1 MMKTGKN
8 KRLLASILAA
18 SMLLA
23 MSPFALADG
32 TEDTT
37 GQEQSTSQSAEVKTE
52 GEGTTGSTGTTTGG
66 NTESGGTTESGGS
79 TESGGGSE
87 GTGIAEPEKP
97 ETPVNAAKIGKTEY
111 ASIADALAV
120 AQPGDT
126 IELLKDI
133 TESVEVR
140 VTKNFDGELTIDLNT
155 YSINGDT
162 ANRCIWRTGSTN
174 CWPQKLIVKNGT
186 LKNGSSGAI
195 QWKGDLEV
203 TDCRFEKNQG
213 GAILSGSGDTTISNS
228 TFE

>member
-1 MMKTGKN
+1 MRKTGKN

-23 MSPFALADG
+23 MSPFALAEG

-52 GEGTTGSTGTTTGG
+52 GSGTTGSTGTTTGG
-66 NTESGGTTESGGS
+66 TTESGGS
-79 TESGGGSE
+79 TEGGGGTE
-87 GTGIAEPEKP
+87 GVTTEGGGGTEGSGTTEGGGTTEPEKTEAP
-97 ETPVNAAKIGKTEY
+97 KNAARIGKTEY

-140 VTKNFDGELTIDLNT
+140 VTKNFDGELTIDLKH
-155 YSINGDT
+155 T
-162 ANRCIWRTGSTN
+162 ALMGILLVGVSGE
-174 CWPQKLIVKNGT
+174 PAAQIVGRKN
-186 LKNGSSGAI
+186 L
-195 QWKGDLEV
+195 L
-203 TDCRFEKNQG
+203 
-213 GAILSGSGDTTISNS
+213 
-228 TFE
+228 

>member
-1 MMKTGKN
+1 MKTGKN

-32 TEDTT
+32 AEDTPDT
-37 GQEQSTSQSAEVKTE
+37 IGQGQTVE
-52 GEGTTGSTGTTTGG
+52 G
-66 NTESGGTTESGGS
+66 GGTEQTC
-79 TESGGGSE
+79 
-87 GTGIAEPEKP
+87 
-97 ETPVNAAKIGKTEY
+97 AAKIGETEY
-111 ASIADALAV
+111 ASIADALAD

-155 YSINGDT
+155 YSINRDT
-162 ANRCIWRTGSTN
+162 ANRCIWRTGSAN

-195 QWKGDLEV
+195 QWKGALEV
-203 TDCRFEKNQG
+203 TDCRLKK
-213 GAILSGSGDTTISNS
+213 SGRRDTVWQRQYNDFKFHFRRKSIRQCSRS
-228 TFE
+228 SS

>member
-1 MMKTGKN
+1 MKTGKN

-32 TEDTT
+32 TEGTS

-52 GEGTTGSTGTTTGG
+52 GEGT
-66 NTESGGTTESGGS
+66 
-79 TESGGGSE
+79 
-87 GTGIAEPEKP
+87 GIAEPEKT
-97 ETPVNAAKIGKTEY
+97 EALKNAARIGKTEY

-162 ANRCIWRTGSTN
+162 ANRCI
-174 CWPQKLIVKNGT
+174 
-186 LKNGSSGAI
+186 
-195 QWKGDLEV
+195 
-203 TDCRFEKNQG
+203 
-213 GAILSGSGDTTISNS
+213 
-228 TFE
+228 

>member
-23 MSPFALADG
+23 MSPFALAEEN
-32 TEDTT
+32 TQDTT
-37 GQEQSTSQSAEVKTE
+37 GQSQSTE
-52 GEGTTGSTGTTTGG
+52 G
-66 NTESGGTTESGGS
+66 GGTEQTC
-79 TESGGGSE
+79 
-87 GTGIAEPEKP
+87 
-97 ETPVNAAKIGKTEY
+97 AAKIGETEY
-111 ASIADALAV
+111 ASIADALAD

-140 VTKNFDGELTIDLNT
+140 ATKNFDGELTRDLNT

-162 ANRCIWRTGSTN
+162 AGRCIWRIGRTN

-186 LKNGSSGAI
+186 LKKWFQRCDSV
-195 QWKGDLEV
+195 E
-203 TDCRFEKNQG
+203 RRP
-213 GAILSGSGDTTISNS
+213 
-228 TFE
+228 

>member
-1 MMKTGKN
+1 MRKTGKN

-23 MSPFALADG
+23 MSPFALAEG
-32 TEDTT
+32 TEGTS

-52 GEGTTGSTGTTTGG
+52 GEGT
-66 NTESGGTTESGGS
+66 
-79 TESGGGSE
+79 
-87 GTGIAEPEKP
+87 GIAEPEKT
-97 ETPVNAAKIGKTEY
+97 EALKNAARIGKTEY

-162 ANRCIWRTGSTN
+162 ANRCI
-174 CWPQKLIVKNGT
+174 
-186 LKNGSSGAI
+186 
-195 QWKGDLEV
+195 
-203 TDCRFEKNQG
+203 
-213 GAILSGSGDTTISNS
+213 
-228 TFE
+228 